1 MTCVGSWEEV
11 LSASSVDNSDQRRV
25 AVAMDV
31 YNVCLPFFLKTAPKA
46 SSRQK
51 LLLTLMP

>member
-1 MTCVGSWEEV
+1 MTCVGPWEEV
-11 LSASSVDNSDQRRV
+11 LSAPSVDNSDQRWV
-25 AVAMDV
+25 AVAMDI
-31 YNVCLPFFLKTAPKA
+31 YNVRLPFFLKTVPKA